1 MGQRCVFA
9 NLLKRNS
16 YKPCFFFTTS
26 IGQSEKQEILTSITQ
41 LSQSLSIDI
50 IMGFSDSPA
59 LDNLSEEEKVFV
71 DNHLRIHKSN
81 SGQIERSTVSQ
92 AATPKWFEERK
103 KRLTASNF
111 GSVLNRRKN
120 IYPASLLQKV
130 FGCLTFYSEACQ
142 WGKTNEVIAIKKYE
156 EIKSVTVSKCVLI
169 VNPKWPWLGTSP
181 DGIINQKGK
190 LKAVEVKCPFSKKE
204 LTILEACIDKNF
216 CMKLFNGVPKL
227 KEGHPYYYQCQGVM
241 ALTELDEIDFIVY
254 TNRMFHRDN
263 KFPAERMGRHNFTM
277 FDKI

>member
-1 MGQRCVFA
+1 MQSAEAGSGGCCKHVAAVLYQLVDYKESATKSVPDDKTCTDILQQWHVTGEGKNINPIKFTDLTFEKADANKDKNNSRKRPIVTGKRNFCATPMFAKQPESAKIKKLSDDLLSSGQDCVFA
-9 NLLKRNS
+9 NLLKANS

-26 IGQSEKQEILTSITQ
+26 IDQSEKQDIPISITQ

-59 LDNLSEEEKVFV
+59 
-71 DNHLRIHKSN
+71 IHKSN

-142 WGKTNEVIAIKKYE
+142 WGK
-156 EIKSVTVSKCVLI
+156 
-169 VNPKWPWLGTSP
+169 
-181 DGIINQKGK
+181 NQRGY
-190 LKAVEVKCPFSKKE
+190 C
-204 LTILEACIDKNF
+204 
-216 CMKLFNGVPKL
+216 
-227 KEGHPYYYQCQGVM
+227 Y
-241 ALTELDEIDFIVY
+241 
-254 TNRMFHRDN
+254 
-263 KFPAERMGRHNFTM
+263 
-277 FDKI
+277 